1 MATLDDKLLGEKL
14 HYYCSSSEDEGGSD
28 TEEGEGGSSRA
39 APAPAPA
46 PAPGPGAWDGSSA
59 NTGPKGVL
67 KDWQRFKQLETEMRE
82 EAEVERMNLAKRL
95 ALTCKS
101 DNDEEKDKKKE
112 ENVDR
117 ELEELLDDGF
127 LESYMQQRMQEMIE
141 RTQNTTKR
149 FGTVKSLDTGE
160 SFLAAVDQEDVKVTV
175 IILVYEPQGPGC
187 VAMQGCLDCLAQ
199 EQPGVKFCKILSTA
213 AGLSRHFK
221 SSGVPALIIYRAGQL
236 LHSFVRMTDQ
246 LGEDFFASDVEG
258 LLLEHG
264 LLPSKED
271 VPKLIRGPAVTRSG
285 DSDDE

>member
-28 TEEGEGGSSRA
+28 NEEAGQG

-82 EAEVERMNLAKRL
+82 EAEVEKMALAKRL

-101 DNDEEKDKKKE
+101 DNDEDKDKKKE

-141 RTQNTTKR
+141 RTQNTTKK
-149 FGTVKSLDTGE
+149 FGTVTPLVTGE
-160 SFLAAVDQEDVKVTV
+160 SYLAAVDQEDVKVTV
-175 IILVYEPQGPGC
+175 IILVYEPRGPGC
-187 VAMQGCLDCLAQ
+187 EAMQGCLDCLAQ
-199 EQPGVKFCKILSTA
+199 EHPGVKFCKILSTA
-213 AGLSRHFK
+213 AGLSKHFK
-221 SSGVPALIIYRAGQL
+221 SSGVPALIIYRAGQSGTGSML
-236 LHSFVRMTDQ
+236 SW
-246 LGEDFFASDVEG
+246 EG
-258 LLLEHG
+258 
-264 LLPSKED
+264 
-271 VPKLIRGPAVTRSG
+271 IF
-285 DSDDE
+285 